1 MNMEHF
7 NVIITTRLKDNPVAR
22 LLAELDT
29 NIRYISLRRGEFV
42 FSGKIGV
49 KYLTREMFL
58 QAVKNRTI
66 YRDIIELKREFTE
79 PIIVIEGDARTAD
92 RADDLAAV
100 QGAEVFISVLNRI
113 PILAT
118 HDEMETAQLLFML
131 AAQVGTGLDV
141 EPGTEDEA
149 AALAAAETDQDSV
162 ETIVTRIPDIDPG
175 TAKSLIRRFGSLDKL
190 RAADVA
196 ELKKVA
202 GIGLKRARKIHAFLN
217 QEGVPQ
223 NSVR

>member
-1 MNMEHF
+1 MEHF

-22 LLAELDT
+22 MLAELDT

-49 KYLTREMFL
+49 KYLTREMFI
-58 QAVKNRTI
+58 QAVKNRNI

-79 PIIVIEGDARTAD
+79 PIIVIEGDARTAG
-92 RADDLAAV
+92 RADELAAI

-113 PILAT
+113 PILTT

-131 AAQVGTGLDV
+131 AAQVGTGLDA
-141 EPGTEDEA
+141 EPGMEDEA
-149 AALAAAETDQDSV
+149 AAMVAANADQDSV
-162 ETIVTRIPDIDPG
+162 ETMVIRIPDIDPP
-175 TAKSLIRRFGSLDKL
+175 TAKALIRRFGTLDKL
-190 RAADVA
+190 RAADIT